1 MNREQELERMF
12 AAVSSKVAKLDKT
25 RRDKQL
31 QVTKS
36 FTRDKQIGT
45 ETMQK
50 VPPPAVPLR

>member
-1 MNREQELERMF
+1 MF

-36 FTRDKQIGT
+36 LTRDKQIGT

-50 VPPPAVPLR
+50 VPPPPPGPLP